1 MGSLRDDAE
10 GGEDWIAEGDL
21 VPEQSGAGDLEADLD
36 SALLEAADLG
46 DLGVEGAASVLA
58 AAAAGC
64 SSSAIFFPAML

>member
-36 SALLEAADLG
+36 SDLLEAADLG
-46 DLGVEGAASVLA
+46 DLRVEGAASVLA
-58 AAAAGC
+58 AAAVGC
-64 SSSAIFFPAML
+64 SSSAFFFPAML